1 MQFKLNN
8 PATLTGRNLINVT
21 DSGTVTSGDLIGFA
35 FVMVC
40 GPSHSSSPPSSA
52 LHVPKEFANCEES
65 LCVPLQATS
74 AASPE
79 QELPIAVRV
88 KNIHYVMTSLHV
100 AAPGSWNLRVG
111 EPRIPRGLTLQLKV
125 SLHDNVGH
133 EILHHW
139 DANEHLVYSVAR
151 RDGMG
156 AHIDRDFGLTVS

>member
-1 MQFKLNN
+1 M
-8 PATLTGRNLINVT
+8 
-21 DSGTVTSGDLIGFA
+21 
-35 FVMVC
+35 
-40 GPSHSSSPPSSA
+40 
-52 LHVPKEFANCEES
+52 
-65 LCVPLQATS
+65 QATS

-139 DANEHLVYSVAR
+139 DANEHLV
-151 RDGMG
+151 
-156 AHIDRDFGLTVS
+156 